1 MEDESRL
8 SVLVVTDDPHLLEEA
23 KFAFRDEVDVTFARD
38 SRDAWKVIEERIP
51 DVVVVDLQTGSAGGF
66 NLITEMREQG
76 RTAPS
81 LLLLERPQDEW
92 LGRQAG
98 AHAIRVKPIDVADL
112 VEETLALA
120 GSQKTT

>member
-1 MEDESRL
+1 MGAESSL
-8 SVLVVTDDPHLLEEA
+8 SVLVVSDDPHLREEA
-23 KFAFRDEVDVTFARD
+23 KFAFRDGVDVTFSRD

-66 NLITEMREQG
+66 NLITEMREQA
-76 RTAPS
+76 RTAPT

-98 AHAIRVKPIDVADL
+98 ADVIRVKPLDVADL

-120 GSQKTT
+120 GSKKTP

>member
-1 MEDESRL
+1 MENESRM
-8 SVLVVTDDPHLLEEA
+8 SVLVVSDDPHLREEA
-23 KFAFRDEVDVTFARD
+23 KYGFRDGVDVAFARD
-38 SRDAWKVIEERIP
+38 SRDAWKVIERQLP

-66 NLITEMREQG
+66 NLVREMHEQS
-76 RTAPS
+76 RVAPS

-98 AHAIRVKPIDVADL
+98 ADVIRVKPLDVADL

-120 GSQKTT
+120 GSQKSA